1 MNSNKTG
8 METLLEEFAKN
19 IGVKSELIKSENL
32 KKALTLYAQKIENLK
47 PEFSFDFL
55 TDKMKMYVQET
66 IESEK
71 MSKEEFEDRYSSEI
85 NVCKVLGS
93 AGWVI
98 SEHSNPRKVSE
109 WYELLTNSNENR
121 IAEYFEGNKGNI
133 LNHILYDLGSKYKL
147 SGNRYYIN
155 AQKYFQSEDYMTAA
169 IYLVALIEARTNEL
183 MKYPERARYR
193 HKYSEEGFK
202 EHLKTEFAKT
212 NSFFTKRFLFLEM
225 YPSIISF
232 LERLFLDGEYTFE
245 NGIEPPY
252 VNRNWLLHG
261 KCDRNIERFECIQ
274 LFNALSVIEFVFE
287 IAGKFNEN
295 E

>member
-1 MNSNKTG
+1 MNKTG
-8 METLLEEFAKN
+8 MEALLEEFVN
-19 IGVKSELIKSENL
+19 NLGIETELIQNENL
-32 KKALTLYAQKIENLK
+32 KKALAFYNQKVENIN
-47 PEFSFDFL
+47 PIVHFDFL
-55 TDKMKMYVQET
+55 TDKMKKFVQET

-71 MSKEEFEDRYSSEI
+71 LSKEEFEDRYSSEI

-121 IAEYFEGNKGNI
+121 IVEYFEGNKGNI
-133 LNHILYDLGSKYKL
+133 LNHILYDLGSKYEL

-155 AQKYFQSEDYMTAA
+155 AQKYFQTEDYMTAA

-193 HKYSEEGFK
+193 HKYSEEGFE

-212 NSFFTKRFLFLEM
+212 NSFFTKRFLFLQM
-225 YPSIISF
+225 YPSIIAF
-232 LERLFLDGEYTFE
+232 LERLFIDGEYTFE

-261 KCDRNIERFECIQ
+261 KCERNIERFECIQ
-274 LFNALSVIEFVFE
+274 LFNAISVIEFVFNVVNNA
-287 IAGKFNEN
+287 IEN
-295 E
+295 

>member
-1 MNSNKTG
+1 
-8 METLLEEFAKN
+8 MEALLEEFAN
-19 IGVKSELIKSENL
+19 NLGIKSELIQNENL
-32 KKALTLYAQKIENLK
+32 KKALAFYTQKVENINHIN
-47 PEFSFDFL
+47 PFNFL
-55 TDKMKMYVQET
+55 TDKMKMFVQET

-71 MSKEEFEDRYSSEI
+71 LSKEEFEDRYSSEI

-121 IAEYFEGNKGNI
+121 IVEYFEGNKGNI
-133 LNHILYDLGSKYKL
+133 LNHILYDLDSKYEL

-193 HKYSEEGFK
+193 HKYSEEGFE

-212 NSFFTKRFLFLEM
+212 NSFFTKRFLFLQM
-225 YPSIISF
+225 YPSIIAF
-232 LERLFLDGEYTFE
+232 LERLFIDGEYTFE

-261 KCDRNIERFECIQ
+261 KCERNIERFECVQ
-274 LFNALSVIEFVFE
+274 LFNAISVIEFVFTDVNNA
-287 IAGKFNEN
+287 IEN
-295 E
+295 